1 MACKWMC
8 VHTFAI
14 VLFLKSMSWVSSR
27 NISIWKT
34 GVIFSFLLDLVF
46 LIQISDNIK
55 STINPNSVV
64 LTVIYLQHFYSNEK
78 LFISYLL
85 FWMENYIIQFVL
97 YRRRVLLRPKNAMSP
112 TIIPLLYYK
121 SPPSTCLEYCS

>member
-1 MACKWMC
+1 MDLYAHFCDC
-8 VHTFAI
+8 S
-14 VLFLKSMSWVSSR
+14 VLFLMSMCWVSSC
-27 NISIWKT
+27 NISFWKT

-55 STINPNSVV
+55 STINPNSVI
-64 LTVIYLQHFYSNEK
+64 LTIIYLQNFYSNEK

-85 FWMENYIIQFVL
+85 FWIKNYIIQFVL